1 MIRPYTAKD
10 CQELQRFLMDQRTFA
25 RLNEQTV
32 EMFRDEN
39 VADFEKD
46 GTVSLI
52 IREDGRIVA
61 IADLLKEHPI
71 DGSLWLGLFVVEES
85 LHRTGLAQTLY
96 EQLEEQYM
104 RPYQTEFRLAVLP
117 HNEGARRFWE
127 RNDYVYE
134 KDSITNKGVRVHVLK
149 KRLIRPE

>member
-1 MIRPYTAKD
+1 MIRPYTAED
-10 CQELQRFLMDQRTFA
+10 RQELQRFLKDQRTFA

-39 VADFEKD
+39 VEDFEAD

-61 IADLLKEHPI
+61 IADLLKRHPV
-71 DGSLWLGLFVVEES
+71 DGSLWLGLFVVDET
-85 LHRTGLAQTLY
+85 LHGTGLAQTLY
-96 EQLEEQYM
+96 EQLEEEYM
-104 RPYQTEFRLAVLP
+104 HSYQKVFRLGVLP
-117 HNEGARRFWE
+117 NNLRARRFWE
-127 RNDYVYE
+127 RNGYVYE
-134 KDSITNKGVRVHVLK
+134 KDSITNKGVHVHVLK